1 MGIIKPKEGY
11 IMSFKKLSIVLL
23 VVMMVLGGCSAPAN
37 EEASGQQQQQ
47 QQHENTTMMPDDTEI
62 EDNTYKYGTPVTFD
76 NIVFTIT
83 EGTINPV
90 KGDRTEDNYADENG
104 EYFGLGSDIVKA
116 ADYEQIEFSVIIE
129 NKSDKA
135 IYFSEVGW
143 EAVLPDGYKLEHI
156 TVEGKIGE
164 QIPSNYKAEGKVIV
178 VKEKAIQTD
187 QLKLT
192 YNLMDYN
199 EEWRE
204 AIWQL
209 LSGEFDAEEYTSKFN
224 PQPVVFEIKL

>member
-1 MGIIKPKEGY
+1 MN
-11 IMSFKKLSIVLL
+11 FKRWSIVLL

-164 QIPSNYKAEGKVIV
+164 QIPSNYTAEGKVIII
-178 VKEKAIQTD
+178 KEKAIQAD
-187 QLKLT
+187 QLKLI
-192 YNLMDYN
+192 YYYMDYN
-199 EEWRE
+199 EEWQE
-204 AIWQL
+204 AIWQAITGE
-209 LSGEFDAEEYTSKFN
+209 LSEEEYTAKFN
-224 PQPVVFEIKL
+224 PRPVVFEIKL